1 MSTVGIKELKNRLSS
16 YLKEV
21 KKGGAVTVTD
31 RGKAVAYI
39 LPVGRKDVM
48 EEVAPLIREGVVR
61 WSGDKPKGNPHSPV
75 IKGKQTSEI
84 VLEDRR

>member
-1 MSTVGIKELKNRLSS
+1 MSTVGIRELKNRLSS

-21 KKGGAVTVTD
+21 KRGEAVTVTD

-61 WSGDKPKGNPHSPV
+61 WNGNKPKGNPHPPV
-75 IKGKQTSEI
+75 IKGKQTSDI
-84 VLEDRR
+84 VLERH